1 MATETLTET
10 GMIAPNRIDRLI
22 GKLRGVEQGLLSDD
36 LVELKWAMSKDLAMV
51 ISELEQ
57 MKESRGD

>member
-1 MATETLTET
+1 MTIETLTET
-10 GMIAPNRIDRLI
+10 GVIVPNRIDRLI

-51 ISELEQ
+51 ISELE
-57 MKESRGD
+57 KTKK

>member
-1 MATETLTET
+1 MTIETLTET
-10 GMIAPNRIDRLI
+10 GMIVPNRIDRLI

-57 MKESRGD
+57 MKEGE

>member
-1 MATETLTET
+1 MTIETLTET
-10 GMIAPNRIDRLI
+10 GMIVPNRIDRLI

-57 MKESRGD
+57 MKEE

>member
-1 MATETLTET
+1 MTIETLTET
-10 GMIAPNRIDRLI
+10 GMIVPNHIDRLI

-57 MKESRGD
+57 MKK

>member
-1 MATETLTET
+1 MTIETLTET
-10 GMIAPNRIDRLI
+10 GMIVPNRIDRLI

-57 MKESRGD
+57 MKENK